1 MPLHWCRINHW
12 LSGQS
17 PPPKKLLF
25 LQWADWNWALC
36 VPAVLPYI
44 CRLQLQNAFRSTV
57 SSPKDKLLLK
67 GHDLYA
73 CWNVSLAWS
82 GLFTVWKIS
91 CTTTQWHYSM
101 VSYYIFSHISVSR
114 DNGSLFVT
122 YVSPAE
128 MNYGDRGGWAQAGQ
142 KTVALPELQFW
153 SLSSGMPPPGLS
165 ERVRPCPSN
174 QHWYPLSN

>member
-1 MPLHWCRINHW
+1 MQNQSLVVWSVTSSKKAAFPSMGRLKLSLMCACSSPLH
-12 LSGQS
+12 
-17 PPPKKLLF
+17 
-25 LQWADWNWALC
+25 LQI
-36 VPAVLPYI
+36 AVA
-44 CRLQLQNAFRSTV
+44 LQNAFRSTV